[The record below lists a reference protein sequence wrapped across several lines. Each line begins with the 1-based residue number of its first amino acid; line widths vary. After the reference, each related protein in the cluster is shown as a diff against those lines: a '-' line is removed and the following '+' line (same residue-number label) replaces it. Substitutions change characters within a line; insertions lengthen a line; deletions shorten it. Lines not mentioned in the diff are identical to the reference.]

1 MSVRDPYPH
10 DVERLVDLAAREAS
24 TTDAVRWDMATP
36 TERVLARWVIE
47 ARAAPAVTLL
57 GPRTPAQVVDAIAE
71 ALPGTP
77 IGKAIEDW
85 QEARRVAWSK
95 YLELRRDLR
104 RTPIETETEAT
115 RIRLVE
121 ESHLIIR
128 QWGFA
133 PPEAV
138 TREARQAYDEDEP
151 GEVARAQAREP
162 GVRHRRRVLNM
173 LLAAWDANP
182 GAQFGELLARA
193 AWAKPGP
200 GFNISGTTDAD
211 LLEGLR
217 RLTRETV

>member
-1 MSVRDPYPH
+1 MLS
-10 DVERLVDLAAREAS
+10 
-24 TTDAVRWDMATP
+24 
-36 TERVLARWVIE
+36 
-47 ARAAPAVTLL
+47 
-57 GPRTPAQVVDAIAE
+57 GPQTPAQAIEAIAD

-77 IGKAIEDW
+77 IAKAIEDW
-85 QEARRVAWSK
+85 QEARRVAWDR
-95 YLELRRDLR
+95 YLELRRELR
-104 RTPIETETEAT
+104 RTPVEPETEAA

-121 ESHLIIR
+121 ESHLIIKE
-128 QWGFA
+128 WGFM
-133 PPEAV
+133 PPEGGL
-138 TREARQAYDEDEP
+138 RARQAYDEDEP

-182 GAQFGELLARA
+182 GAQFGELLSRA
-193 AWAKPGP
+193 AWVKPGP

>member
-1 MSVRDPYPH
+1 MSLSSAMTPMQLIDA
-10 DVERLVDLAAREAS
+10 LAGALAG
-24 TTDAVRWDMATP
+24 DA
-36 TERVLARWVIE
+36 LARV
-47 ARAAPAVTLL
+47 
-57 GPRTPAQVVDAIAE
+57 
-71 ALPGTP
+71 
-77 IGKAIEDW
+77 IEDW
-85 QEARRVAWSK
+85 QEARRAAWGR
-95 YLELRRDLR
+95 YLELRRELR
-104 RTPIETETEAT
+104 RTPIEPETEAA

-182 GAQFGELLARA
+182 GAQFGELLSRA
-193 AWAKPGP
+193 AWVKPGP